1 MVHVARRLRR
11 PRGPGMAWNGDLTA
25 LTRVLAELY
34 PDRESAERLVDQ
46 AGVPGGL
53 VAYRTRP
60 RDNWHSILREA
71 VNHGKVADVLEAALD
86 DYPEHPGLL
95 AARGAE
101 LQPVLG
107 PVPGERE
114 PWHPDQP
121 PETLERLM
129 EEQSSFLPVAFL
141 EVGARRARA
150 VARIERADGECG
162 TGFLVEGRLLVTNH
176 HVLPTAD
183 AAAGAG
189 IDFGYQASRD
199 GLAPRRDRATTALDP
214 GSVFVTSP
222 VDEYD
227 VAVVRVADVTEEGI
241 EPLVLRRRDL
251 SALRWANIVQHPDG
265 GPNRSRSTTTS
276 SPTSVRQSC
285 STTPTRFRA
294 RPGRRSSTATGTS
307 WPCTT
312 AVAGSRSR
320 GRARP
325 SSATKASTSTA
336 SSRSSSGRPPQLGR
350 RCRL

>member
-1 MVHVARRLRR
+1 
-11 PRGPGMAWNGDLTA
+11 MAWNGDLTA

-189 IDFGYQASRD
+189 IDFGYQASAD
-199 GLAPRRDRATTALDP
+199 GLAPRRKCATTALDP

-227 VAVVRVADVTEEGI
+227 VTVVRVADVTEEGI

-265 GPNRSRSTTTS
+265 GPKQVALYHNLVAYVGQTVVQYYTDTL
-276 SPTSVRQSC
+276 PELVR
-285 STTPTRFRA
+285 
-294 RPGRRSSTATGTS
+294 
-307 WPCTT
+307 
-312 AVAGSRSR
+312 VAGLRQRLERR
-320 GRARP
+320 GRAPQRWLDRGAGTRSAVRNEGIHVNRVVEVLERQIAARP
-325 SSATKASTSTA
+325 TLPA
-336 SSRSSSGRPPQLGR
+336 LR
-350 RCRL
+350 REAPVS